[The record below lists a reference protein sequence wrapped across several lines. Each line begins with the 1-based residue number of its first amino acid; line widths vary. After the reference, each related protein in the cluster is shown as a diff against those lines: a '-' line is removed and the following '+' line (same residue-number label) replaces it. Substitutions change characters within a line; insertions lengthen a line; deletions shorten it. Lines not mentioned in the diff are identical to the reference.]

1 MRGGTLLAASNLSA
15 MTDSL
20 TASPVQILGPL
31 DRSHKVLVV
40 DDDGD
45 MHRLLRSRL
54 EARGHSVESVESGEE
69 ALLRLG
75 EIKPDLIFLDLAM
88 SGLTGLDVLDIIRAR
103 GLDIAIILTTAYGS
117 EQVAVEALRRGADD
131 YLRKPFDRTEF
142 QAVLDRTL
150 RRLILSRENA
160 MLQRELDEK
169 GRQLAAEL
177 ARAAEVQSELL
188 PRETPKLPGF
198 ELSARCLPAR
208 EVGGDFY
215 DWQQLPGTLSLT
227 VGDVMGKGMPAA
239 LLMATVR
246 AVLRA
251 VGSQHTPASA
261 VQFAARALDR
271 DLARSNAFVTL
282 FHAQLDLGSARLR
295 YVDAGHGHVV
305 FLRADGSFEDL
316 NPWGL
321 PLGVLS
327 DEEYAEGTVEFG
339 PGDLL
344 LVYSDGLTDARP
356 ELRDKR
362 VLIDLL
368 RQGGTAS
375 EIAQM
380 LAERATTGEG
390 PLPDDLTIVAL
401 RRPPRLPAD

>member
-1 MRGGTLLAASNLSA
+1 MAFALLPEHRMSHSVSPAA
-15 MTDSL
+15 
-20 TASPVQILGPL
+20 PVQVLGPL
-31 DRSHKVLVV
+31 DRSHRVLVV
-40 DDDGD
+40 DDDDD

-54 EARGHSVESVESGEE
+54 EARGHTVESVESGEQ
-69 ALLRLG
+69 ALMRFT
-75 EIKPDLIFLDLAM
+75 EINPDLIFLDLAM
-88 SGLTGLDVLDIIRAR
+88 SGLTGLDVLDILRAR
-103 GLDIAIILTTAYGS
+103 GVDVAIILTTAYGS

-131 YLRKPFDRTEF
+131 YLRKPFDRMEF

-150 RRLILSRENA
+150 RRLELSRQNA
-160 MLQRELDEK
+160 ILQQQLDEK

-177 ARAAEVQSELL
+177 ARAAEVQAELL

-198 ELSARCLPAR
+198 EIAARCLPAR

-251 VGSQHTPASA
+251 VGSQHSPSSA
-261 VQFAARALDR
+261 VQFASRALDR

-282 FHAQLDLGSARLR
+282 FHAQLDLSSARLR
-295 YVDAGHGHVV
+295 YVDAGHGHVM
-305 FLRADGSFEDL
+305 FLRADGSFEEL
-316 NPWGL
+316 KPWGL

-327 DEEYAEGTVEFG
+327 DEQYAEGTVEFE

-344 LVYSDGLTDARP
+344 VVYSDGLTDARP
-356 ELRDKR
+356 ELRDKDA
-362 VLIDLL
+362 LAGLL
-368 RQGGTAS
+368 KSGGTAG

-380 LAERATTGEG
+380 LSDRATAAEG

>member
-1 MRGGTLLAASNLSA
+1 M
-15 MTDSL
+15 
-20 TASPVQILGPL
+20 
-31 DRSHKVLVV
+31 
-40 DDDGD
+40 
-45 MHRLLRSRL
+45 
-54 EARGHSVESVESGEE
+54 ESGEQ

-75 EIKPDLIFLDLAM
+75 EIQPDLIFLDLAM
-88 SGLTGLDVLDIIRAR
+88 SGLTGLDVLDILRAR
-103 GLDIAIILTTAYGS
+103 GLDIAIVLTTAYGS

-150 RRLILSRENA
+150 RRLELSRQNA
-160 MLQRELDEK
+160 ILQKQLDEK

-188 PRETPKLPGF
+188 PRDTPKLPGF
-198 ELSARCLPAR
+198 ELAARCLPAN

-251 VGSQHTPASA
+251 VGSQHSPSSA

-282 FHAQLDLGSARLR
+282 FHAQLDLQKDRLT
-295 YVDAGHGHVV
+295 YVDAGHGHVI
-305 FLRADGSFEDL
+305 FLRADGSTQEL
-316 NPWGL
+316 KPWGL

-327 DEEYAEGTVEFG
+327 DEQYAEGSVDFCA
-339 PGDLL
+339 GDLL
-344 LVYSDGLTDARP
+344 VVYSDGLTDSRP
-356 ELRDKR
+356 ELRDKTAFAD
-362 VLIDLL
+362 VLKA
-368 RQGGTAS
+368 GGTAS
-375 EIAQM
+375 EIAQR
-380 LAERATTGEG
+380 LSDLATTGG
-390 PLPDDLTIVAL
+390 PLADDLTIVVL
-401 RRPPRLPAD
+401 RRPPLPEAE

>member
-1 MRGGTLLAASNLSA
+1 
-15 MTDSL
+15 MTQTS
-20 TASPVQILGPL
+20 SPALPLQGLGPL
-31 DRSHKVLVV
+31 DRSHRVLIV
-40 DDDGD
+40 DDDED

-54 EARGHSVESVESGEE
+54 EARGHSVDSVQSGEE
-69 ALLRLG
+69 ALLRLND
-75 EIKPDLIFLDLAM
+75 INPDLIFLDLAM
-88 SGLTGLDVLDIIRAR
+88 SGLTGLDVLDILRAR
-103 GLDIAIILTTAYGS
+103 GVDIAIILTTAYGS

-150 RRLILSRENA
+150 RRLELSRGNA
-160 MLQRELDEK
+160 FLQQQLDEK

-177 ARAAEVQSELL
+177 ARAAEVQSERL
-188 PRETPKLPGF
+188 PRGTPKVPGF
-198 ELSARCLPAR
+198 EFAARCLPAR

-251 VGSQHTPASA
+251 VGSQHSPASA
-261 VQFAARALDR
+261 VQFAAGALDR
-271 DLARSNAFVTL
+271 DLARSGAFVTL
-282 FHAQLDLGSARLR
+282 FHAQLELGTARLR

-305 FLRADGSFEDL
+305 FLRADGAVEEL
-316 NPWGL
+316 KPWGL
-321 PLGVLS
+321 PVGVLS
-327 DEEYAEGTVEFG
+327 DEQYAEGTIEFG

-344 LVYSDGLTDARP
+344 VVYSDGLTDARP
-356 ELRDKR
+356 ELRDPSA
-362 VLIDLL
+362 LTDLL
-368 RQGGTAS
+368 KQGGSAS
-375 EIAQM
+375 DIAQM
-380 LAERATTGEG
+380 LADKATAHGG

>member
-1 MRGGTLLAASNLSA
+1 MMEGSSPAAPA
-15 MTDSL
+15 QVFDRTD
-20 TASPVQILGPL
+20 Q
-31 DRSHKVLVV
+31 SHRVLIV
-40 DDDGD
+40 DDDED

-54 EARGHSVESVESGEE
+54 EARGHFVESVDSGEQ
-69 ALLRLG
+69 ALLRLA
-75 EIKPDLIFLDLAM
+75 EINPDLIFLDLAM
-88 SGLTGLDVLDIIRAR
+88 AGLTGLDVLDIVRAR
-103 GLDIAIILTTAYGS
+103 GLDIAIILTTAFGS

-150 RRLILSRENA
+150 RRLELSRENA
-160 MLQRELDEK
+160 QLQLQLDEK

-177 ARAAEVQSELL
+177 ARAAQVQSELL

-198 ELSARCLPAR
+198 EIAARCIPAR

-215 DWQQLPGTLSLT
+215 DWQQLPGTLSVT

-251 VGSQHTPASA
+251 VGSQHSPASA
-261 VQFAARALDR
+261 VQFAAGALDR
-271 DLARSNAFVTL
+271 DLARSGSFVTL
-282 FHAQLDLGSARLR
+282 FHGQLDLATARFR

-305 FLRADGSFEDL
+305 FLRVDGSTEEL
-316 NPWGL
+316 KPWGL

-327 DEEYAEGTVEFG
+327 DEQYAEGTVEFG

-344 LVYSDGLTDARP
+344 VVYSDGLTDARP
-356 ELRDKR
+356 ELRDPQ
-362 VLIDLL
+362 VLARLVG
-368 RQGGTAS
+368 QGGTAS

-380 LAERATTGEG
+380 LADRALEGDG
-390 PLPDDLTIVAL
+390 PLPDDLTIVTL
-401 RRPPRLPAD
+401 RRPPGLPAG

>member
-1 MRGGTLLAASNLSA
+1 
-15 MTDSL
+15 MTD
-20 TASPVQILGPL
+20 TAAPTAHIQVLGPL

-40 DDDGD
+40 DDDED

-54 EARGHSVESVESGEE
+54 EARGHTVELVQSGEE
-69 ALLRLG
+69 ALMRLG
-75 EIKPDLIFLDLAM
+75 EINPDLIFLDLAM
-88 SGLTGLDVLDIIRAR
+88 SGLTGLDVLDILRAR

-150 RRLILSRENA
+150 RRLDLSRENA

-198 ELSARCLPAR
+198 ELAARCLPAR

-215 DWQQLPGTLSLT
+215 DWQQLPATLSLT

-271 DLARSNAFVTL
+271 DLARANAFVTL
-282 FHAQLDLGSARLR
+282 FHAQLDVNGARLR

-305 FLRADGSFEDL
+305 FLRADGSVEDL
-316 NPWGL
+316 KPWGL

-327 DEEYAEGTVEFG
+327 DEEYVEGTVEFG

-356 ELRDKR
+356 ELRDKG
-362 VLIDLL
+362 VLAGLL

-380 LAERATTGEG
+380 LADRATADEG

>member
-1 MRGGTLLAASNLSA
+1 MTQSSSSPAAPLQ
-15 MTDSL
+15 L
-20 TASPVQILGPL
+20 LGPL
-31 DRSHKVLVV
+31 DRSHRVLVV
-40 DDDGD
+40 DDDED

-54 EARGHSVESVESGEE
+54 EARGHVVESAQSGEE
-69 ALLRLG
+69 ALTRLT
-75 EIKPDLIFLDLAM
+75 EINPDLIFLDLAM
-88 SGLTGLDVLDIIRAR
+88 SGLTGLDVLDILRAR

-150 RRLILSRENA
+150 RRLELSRENA
-160 MLQRELDEK
+160 QLQQALDEK

-188 PRETPKLPGF
+188 PRDTPQLPGF
-198 ELSARCLPAR
+198 EIAARCLPAR

-251 VGSQHTPASA
+251 VGSQHSPASA

-282 FHAQLDLGSARLR
+282 FHGQLDLKKATLR

-305 FLRADGSFEDL
+305 FLRADGTTEDL
-316 NPWGL
+316 KPWGL

-344 LVYSDGLTDARP
+344 VVYSDGLTDAQP
-356 ELRDKR
+356 ELRDSR
-362 VLIDLL
+362 AMADLL
-368 RQGGTAS
+368 RQGGSAS

-380 LAERATTGEG
+380 LADRATSGGG

-401 RRPPRLPAD
+401 RRPPRLPAE

>member
-1 MRGGTLLAASNLSA
+1 MNESPSA
-15 MTDSL
+15 PP
-20 TASPVQILGPL
+20 PVQMLDPL
-31 DRSHKVLVV
+31 DRSHKVLLV
-40 DDDGD
+40 DDDED

-54 EARGHSVESVESGEE
+54 EARGHVVESVQSGEE

-75 EIKPDLIFLDLAM
+75 EINPDLIFLDLAM
-88 SGLTGLDVLDIIRAR
+88 SGLTGLDVLDIVRAR
-103 GLDIAIILTTAYGS
+103 GLDIAIILTTAFGS

-150 RRLILSRENA
+150 RRLDLSRENA

-188 PRETPKLPGF
+188 PRETPMLPGF

-305 FLRADGSFEDL
+305 FLRADGSCEEL
-316 NPWGL
+316 KPWGL

-327 DEEYAEGTVEFG
+327 DEEYAEGAVEFQ

-344 LVYSDGLTDARP
+344 LVYSDGLTDAQP

-362 VLIDLL
+362 ALAELL
-368 RQGGTAS
+368 RHGGTAS

-380 LAERATTGEG
+380 LADRVTTGAG

-401 RRPPRLPAD
+401 RRPPLAPAG

>member
-1 MRGGTLLAASNLSA
+1 MTLTGSPAAPLQ
-15 MTDSL
+15 
-20 TASPVQILGPL
+20 VLGPL
-31 DRSHKVLVV
+31 DRSHRVLIV
-40 DDDGD
+40 DDDED

-54 EARGHSVESVESGEE
+54 EARGHTVESVESGEE
-69 ALLRLG
+69 ALMRLG
-75 EIKPDLIFLDLAM
+75 GFNPDLIFLDLAM
-88 SGLTGLDVLDIIRAR
+88 AGLTGLDVLDILRAR

-150 RRLILSRENA
+150 RRLELSRQNA
-160 MLQRELDEK
+160 LLRAELDEK
-169 GRQLAAEL
+169 GRQLASEL

-188 PRETPKLPGF
+188 PRDTPKLPGF
-198 ELSARCLPAR
+198 ELAARCLPAR

-251 VGSQHTPASA
+251 VGSQHSPASA
-261 VQFAARALDR
+261 VQFAAQALDR

-282 FHAQLDLGSARLR
+282 FHGQLDLAASTFR

-305 FLRADGSFEDL
+305 FLRADGSMEEL
-316 NPWGL
+316 KPWGL

-327 DEEYAEGTVEFG
+327 DEQYAEGTVEFG

-344 LVYSDGLTDARP
+344 VVYSDGLTDARP
-356 ELRDKR
+356 ELRDKQTFAN
-362 VLIDLL
+362 LL
-368 RQGGTAS
+368 GSGGTAK
-375 EIAQM
+375 EIAQL
-380 LAERATTGEG
+380 LADRATEAGG

>member
-1 MRGGTLLAASNLSA
+1 
-15 MTDSL
+15 
-20 TASPVQILGPL
+20 
-31 DRSHKVLVV
+31 
-40 DDDGD
+40 

-54 EARGHSVESVESGEE
+54 EARGHHVESVDSGEQ
-69 ALLRLG
+69 ALLRLA
-75 EIKPDLIFLDLAM
+75 ELNPDLIFLDLAM
-88 SGLTGLDVLDIIRAR
+88 AGLTGLDVLDIVRAR
-103 GLDIAIILTTAYGS
+103 GLDIAIILTTAFGS

-150 RRLILSRENA
+150 GRLELSRRNA
-160 MLQRELDEK
+160 LLQQQLDEK

-188 PRETPKLPGF
+188 PRDTPKLPGF
-198 ELSARCLPAR
+198 ELAARCLPAR

-251 VGSQHTPASA
+251 VGSQHSPASA
-261 VQFAARALDR
+261 VQFAAGALDR
-271 DLARSNAFVTL
+271 DLARSGAFVTL
-282 FHAQLDLGSARLR
+282 FHAQLDLNTARLR

-305 FLRADGSFEDL
+305 FLRANGSVEEL
-316 NPWGL
+316 KPWGL

-327 DEEYAEGTVEFG
+327 EEQYAEGTVEFS

-344 LVYSDGLTDARP
+344 VVYSDGLTDARP
-356 ELRDKR
+356 ELRNTTA
-362 VLIDLL
+362 LADLL
-368 RQGGTAS
+368 RLGGTAS

-380 LAERATTGEG
+380 LADKATAGDG

-401 RRPPRLPAD
+401 RRPPQLPAD

>member
-1 MRGGTLLAASNLSA
+1 
-15 MTDSL
+15 MTQTS
-20 TASPVQILGPL
+20 SPALPLQGLGPL
-31 DRSHKVLVV
+31 DRSHRVLIV
-40 DDDGD
+40 DDDED

-54 EARGHSVESVESGEE
+54 EARGHSVDSVQSGEE
-69 ALLRLG
+69 ALLRLND
-75 EIKPDLIFLDLAM
+75 INPDLIFLDLAM
-88 SGLTGLDVLDIIRAR
+88 SGLTGLDVLDILRAR
-103 GLDIAIILTTAYGS
+103 GVDIAIILTTAYGS

-150 RRLILSRENA
+150 RRLGLSRQNA
-160 MLQRELDEK
+160 LLQQQLDDK

-188 PRETPKLPGF
+188 PRETPSLSGF
-198 ELSARCLPAR
+198 ELAARCLPAR

-215 DWQQLPGTLSLT
+215 DWQHLPGSLSLT

-251 VGSQHTPASA
+251 VGSQHSPSEA
-261 VQFAARALDR
+261 VQFAARALDS
-271 DLARSNAFVTL
+271 DLARSGSFVTL
-282 FHAQLDLGSARLR
+282 FHGQLDLSTATFR

-305 FLRADGSFEDL
+305 FRRADGTVEDL
-316 NPWGL
+316 KPWGL

-327 DEEYAEGTVEFG
+327 EEQYVEGVVAFA

-344 LVYSDGLTDARP
+344 VVYSDGLTDAVP
-356 ELRDKR
+356 ELRNR
-362 VLIDLL
+362 QALADLL
-368 RQGGTAS
+368 DPDRTAS
-375 EIAQM
+375 QIAQM
-380 LAERATTGEG
+380 LAERAGADG
-390 PLPDDLTIVAL
+390 GQLPDDLTVVAL
-401 RRPPRLPAD
+401 RRPPSSASE

>member
-1 MRGGTLLAASNLSA
+1 MLPNAAPSQPLQVL
-15 MTDSL
+15 D
-20 TASPVQILGPL
+20 PL
-31 DRSHKVLVV
+31 DRSHRVLIV
-40 DDDGD
+40 DDDED

-54 EARGHSVESVESGEE
+54 EARGHSVESVESGEQ

-75 EIKPDLIFLDLAM
+75 EINPDLIFLDLAM

-103 GLDIAIILTTAYGS
+103 GLDIAIILTTAFGS

-150 RRLILSRENA
+150 GRLELSRQNA
-160 MLQRELDEK
+160 VLQQQLDEK

-188 PRETPKLPGF
+188 PRDTPKLPGF
-198 ELSARCLPAR
+198 ELAARCLPAR

-251 VGSQHTPASA
+251 VGSQHSPSSA
-261 VQFAARALDR
+261 VQFAAGALDR
-271 DLARSNAFVTL
+271 DLARSSAFVTL
-282 FHAQLDLGSARLR
+282 FHAQLDLTTGRLQ

-305 FLRADGSFEDL
+305 FLRADGSVEEL
-316 NPWGL
+316 KPWGL

-327 DEEYAEGTVEFG
+327 EERYAEGTIEFG

-344 LVYSDGLTDARP
+344 VVYSDGLTDARP
-356 ELRDKR
+356 ELRDQKA
-362 VLIDLL
+362 LADLL

-375 EIAQM
+375 EITQM
-380 LAERATTGEG
+380 LADQATSAGG

-401 RRPPRLPAD
+401 RRPPQLSAD

>member
-1 MRGGTLLAASNLSA
+1 MPL
-15 MTDSL
+15 TDSP
-20 TASPVQILGPL
+20 TAPLQVLGPL
-31 DRSHKVLVV
+31 DRSHHVLVV
-40 DDDGD
+40 DDDED

-54 EARGHSVESVESGEE
+54 EARGHTVESADSGEQ
-69 ALLRLG
+69 ALMRLS
-75 EIKPDLIFLDLAM
+75 EINPDLIFLDLAM
-88 SGLTGLDVLDIIRAR
+88 SGLTGLDVLDILRAR
-103 GLDIAIILTTAYGS
+103 GLDIAIILTTAFGS

-150 RRLILSRENA
+150 RRLELSRQNA
-160 MLQRELDEK
+160 LLQQQLDEK

-188 PRETPKLPGF
+188 PRDTPKLPGF
-198 ELSARCLPAR
+198 EIAARCLPAR

-251 VGSQHTPASA
+251 VGSQHSPASA

-282 FHAQLDLGSARLR
+282 FHGQLDLASATFR

-305 FLRADGSFEDL
+305 FLRADGTTEDL
-316 NPWGL
+316 KPWGL

-327 DEEYAEGTVEFG
+327 DEQYAEGTVEFG
-339 PGDLL
+339 PGDVLV
-344 LVYSDGLTDARP
+344 VYSDGLTDARP
-356 ELRDKR
+356 ELRDKSA
-362 VLIDLL
+362 IAALL
-368 RQGGTAS
+368 KSGDTAS

-380 LAERATTGEG
+380 LADRATSAEG

>member
-1 MRGGTLLAASNLSA
+1 MLPNAAP
-15 MTDSL
+15 
-20 TASPVQILGPL
+20 SPPMQALDPL
-31 DRSHKVLVV
+31 DRSHRVLIV
-40 DDDGD
+40 DDDED

-54 EARGHSVESVESGEE
+54 EARGHRVESVDSGEQ

-75 EIKPDLIFLDLAM
+75 DINPDLIFLDLAM
-88 SGLTGLDVLDIIRAR
+88 AGLTGLDVLDIIRAR
-103 GLDIAIILTTAYGS
+103 GLDIAIILTTAFGS

-150 RRLILSRENA
+150 GRLELSRKNA
-160 MLQRELDEK
+160 LLQRQLDEK

-188 PRETPKLPGF
+188 PRDTPKLPGF
-198 ELSARCLPAR
+198 ELAARCLPAR

-251 VGSQHTPASA
+251 VGSQHSPSSA
-261 VQFAARALDR
+261 VQFAAGALDR
-271 DLARSNAFVTL
+271 DLARSSAFVTL
-282 FHAQLDLGSARLR
+282 FHAQLDLSTARLR

-305 FLRADGSFEDL
+305 FLRADGSIEEMK
-316 NPWGL
+316 PWGL

-327 DEEYAEGTVEFG
+327 EERYDEGTIEFA

-344 LVYSDGLTDARP
+344 VVYSDGLTDARP
-356 ELRDKR
+356 ELRDQK
-362 VLIDLL
+362 VLADLL

-380 LAERATTGEG
+380 LADQATAAGG

-401 RRPPRLPAD
+401 RRPPQLLAD

>member
-1 MRGGTLLAASNLSA
+1 MLPNAAPTQPMQAL
-15 MTDSL
+15 D
-20 TASPVQILGPL
+20 PL
-31 DRSHKVLVV
+31 DRSHRVLIV
-40 DDDGD
+40 DDDED

-54 EARGHSVESVESGEE
+54 EARGHRVESVESGEQ
-69 ALLRLG
+69 ALLQLG
-75 EIKPDLIFLDLAM
+75 DINPDLIFLDLAM

-103 GLDIAIILTTAYGS
+103 GLDIAIILTTAFGS

-150 RRLILSRENA
+150 GRLELSRQNA
-160 MLQRELDEK
+160 LLQRQLDEK

-188 PRETPKLPGF
+188 PRDTPALPGF
-198 ELSARCLPAR
+198 ELAARCLPAR

-251 VGSQHTPASA
+251 VGSQHSPSSA
-261 VQFAARALDR
+261 VQFAAGALDR

-282 FHAQLDLGSARLR
+282 FHAQLDLNTGRLQ

-305 FLRADGSFEDL
+305 FLRANGTVEEMK
-316 NPWGL
+316 PWGL

-327 DEEYAEGTVEFG
+327 EELYAEGTIEFG

-344 LVYSDGLTDARP
+344 VVYSDGLTDARP
-356 ELRDKR
+356 ELRDQKA
-362 VLIDLL
+362 LADLL

-375 EIAQM
+375 EITQM
-380 LAERATTGEG
+380 LADQATSAGG

-401 RRPPRLPAD
+401 RRPPQLPAD

>member
-1 MRGGTLLAASNLSA
+1 MTQIGSPAASLQ
-15 MTDSL
+15 
-20 TASPVQILGPL
+20 VLGPL
-31 DRSHKVLVV
+31 DRSHRVLIV
-40 DDDGD
+40 DDDED

-54 EARGHSVESVESGEE
+54 EARGHTVESVESGED
-69 ALLRLG
+69 ALMRLG
-75 EIKPDLIFLDLAM
+75 EINPDLIFLDLAM
-88 SGLTGLDVLDIIRAR
+88 AGLTGLDVLDILRAR

-150 RRLILSRENA
+150 RRLELSRQNA
-160 MLQRELDEK
+160 LLQAQLDEK

-188 PRETPKLPGF
+188 PRDTPKLPGF
-198 ELSARCLPAR
+198 ELAARCLPAR

-251 VGSQHTPASA
+251 VGSQHSPASA
-261 VQFAARALDR
+261 VQFAAQALDR

-282 FHAQLDLGSARLR
+282 FHGQLDLATSTFR

-305 FLRADGSFEDL
+305 FLRADGSMEEL
-316 NPWGL
+316 KPWGL

-327 DEEYAEGTVEFG
+327 DEQYAEGTVEFG

-344 LVYSDGLTDARP
+344 VVYSDGLTDARP
-356 ELRDKR
+356 ELRDKQTFAN
-362 VLIDLL
+362 LL
-368 RQGGTAS
+368 RSRSTAK
-375 EIAQM
+375 EIAQL
-380 LAERATTGEG
+380 LADRATEGEG

-401 RRPPRLPAD
+401 RRPPRLPAE